1 MKRIIFFLLVP
12 FLCLSQEDTTCKQMS
27 IKILNMAYNKDPNFN
42 SYLKNNNSCI
52 DIDYPIE
59 ASFYEYQKVLN
70 RADNSFMES
79 SKDSMF
85 NVFRT
90 MATTGFFNN
99 SDIGECVFDKII
111 FNLTYVTSDRQRISF
126 HFMYNFSDILKIKDR
141 LNREEAL
148 SYMNYLGKY

>member
-1 MKRIIFFLLVP
+1 
-12 FLCLSQEDTTCKQMS
+12 MS
-27 IKILNMAYNKDPNFN
+27 IKILNMAYNKDQNFN